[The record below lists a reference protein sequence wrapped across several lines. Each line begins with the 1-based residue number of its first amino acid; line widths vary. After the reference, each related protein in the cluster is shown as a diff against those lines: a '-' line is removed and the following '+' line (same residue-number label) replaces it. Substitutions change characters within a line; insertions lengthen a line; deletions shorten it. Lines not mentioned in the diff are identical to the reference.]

1 MKIQVLEKEI
11 HYFCKSD
18 DLWGPKPR
26 PLFSEN
32 ESVGDNSVLNSVNAS
47 ALQSHASLRIKNAF
61 ALFKGLSCI
70 M

>member
-11 HYFCKSD
+11 HYLCKSD
-18 DLWGPKPR
+18 DLWGPKPT

-32 ESVGDNSVLNSVNAS
+32 ESVSDNNVLNSMNVS
-47 ALQSHASLRIKNAF
+47 ALQSHASLRFKNAF

-70 M
+70 I